1 MDAATSR
8 VLGAVLAAVGDAA
21 GYSDVLVRICGA
33 VREALP
39 CDRATISIE
48 GSDAGGTRVV
58 VRLPRVS
65 IGPDAYAGRD

>member
-8 VLGAVLAAVGDAA
+8 VLGAVLAAVGDAG

-39 CDRATISIE
+39 CDRATIYTYS
-48 GSDAGGTRVV
+48 
-58 VRLPRVS
+58 RVS
-65 IGPDAYAGRD
+65 IGPGAYAGRD